1 MRTPEPEYRRAQRY
15 LQNGMRVP
23 GMYGV
28 LQREW
33 YLANPLGH
41 GRVLLYTSAEASPGE
56 QWQPSDDADDEGRPL
71 SWSREVAESDLDR
84 LVRVLVSAKWRSL
97 NVGIQEYIDG
107 TVYAF
112 VDGGPK
118 EEQIR
123 RGEIPE
129 ITIAGRGEYHGK
141 LRWEDITDL
150 VMSERE
156 LLK

>member
-1 MRTPEPEYRRAQRY
+1 MP
-15 LQNGMRVP
+15 NGMRVP

-28 LQREW
+28 LHGEW
-33 YLANPLGH
+33 FRANPLGH
-41 GRVLLYTSAEASPGE
+41 GRVLLYTPAEDSPGDR
-56 QWQPSDDADDEGRPL
+56 WLPSANSDDRGRPL
-71 SWSREVAESDLDR
+71 SWSREVTESDLDR

-97 NVGIQEYIDG
+97 SIGIQKYIDG
-107 TVYAF
+107 TVFAF

-123 RGEIPE
+123 RGEIPK
-129 ITIAGRGEYHGK
+129 ITIAGRSEYHGK

-150 VMSERE
+150 VTSERE

>member
-1 MRTPEPEYRRAQRY
+1 MP
-15 LQNGMRVP
+15 NGMRVP
-23 GMYGV
+23 GIYGV
-28 LQREW
+28 LHGEW

-41 GRVLLYTSAEASPGE
+41 GRVLLYTSAEESPGD
-56 QWQPSDDADDEGRPL
+56 QWHPSDNSDDRGRPL
-71 SWSREVAESDLDR
+71 SWSREVAESDLER

-97 NVGIQEYIDG
+97 SVGIQEYIDG
-107 TVYAF
+107 TVFAF

-129 ITIAGRGEYHGK
+129 ITIAGRSDYHGK